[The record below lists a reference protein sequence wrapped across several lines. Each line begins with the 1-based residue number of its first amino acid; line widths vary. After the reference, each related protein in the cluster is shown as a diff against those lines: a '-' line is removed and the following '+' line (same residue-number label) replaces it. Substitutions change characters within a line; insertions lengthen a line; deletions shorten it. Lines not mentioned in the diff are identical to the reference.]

1 MRISDWSS
9 DVCSSDLFGLPPPS
23 HDHRRHLLEHVDEE
37 RAAGR
42 GHLELVVEGGAEAA
56 LPVLGDDWT
65 VELEHAERLEQAL
78 RGGQQLGG
86 CLLRGL
92 VVEGDGTGGGHRAI
106 RGGSSAGTAGRLLGH
121 PKCPIAPLAATA
133 ALYRRCS
140 PWSDSAPPTSSP
152 SSARPRR
159 LRCGAPASPPASARW
174 CPSHGAP

>member
-78 RGGQQLGG
+78 RGGQHLGG

-92 VVEGDGTGGGHRAI
+92 VVEGDRTGGGQRAI
-106 RGGSSAGTAGRLLGH
+106 RVGNSACQDGRILGR
-121 PKCPIAPLAATA
+121 PPCPRPPHA
-133 ALYRRCS
+133 
-140 PWSDSAPPTSSP
+140 APPSML
-152 SSARPRR
+152 RR
-159 LRCGAPASPPASARW
+159 SPPMTEPPPRTPPT
-174 CPSHGAP
+174 PSEP